1 MCSWHI
7 VTFLPREYHGQRSL
21 AGYSPWGRK
30 ESDTIEWLSHSFPT
44 PPTCSLLLFIP
55 VAFFLLQSITLY
67 VTEINILKQKL
78 DYGNPLFQ
86 NILWLPTVCEIKA
99 QATLQSTLC
108 LQGPPTHLEELASAD
123 CFRYPSWSR
132 FCILR
137 DPRAHWSL
145 IKTCYGDLFLH
156 LSLPDC
162 QLLIS
167 LFHSHLICIA
177 FSSLHFWIGS
187 SGTSTR

>member
-1 MCSWHI
+1 MG
-7 VTFLPREYHGQRSL
+7 LQRS
-21 AGYSPWGRK
+21 
-30 ESDTIEWLSHSFPT
+30 DTTEWLSHLFLA
-44 PPTCSLLLFIP
+44 PPNCLSSTFHSCCL
-55 VAFFLLQSITLY
+55 FLLQSITPY

-78 DYGNPLFQ
+78 DYGNPSFQ
-86 NILWLPTVCEIKA
+86 SLLWLPTICEIKA
-99 QATLQSTLC
+99 QATLQSVLC
-108 LQGPPTHLEELASAD
+108 LRGLPTHLEELASAD
-123 CFRYPSWSR
+123 CFRHPGWSR

-167 LFHSHLICIA
+167 LFHSHLICIT
-177 FSSLHFWIGS
+177 FSSLYFRIGS
-187 SGTSTR
+187 SGTSTHKNLSTIGDQQN